1 MARFTSKPTSI
12 RRNLWMS
19 LLAGSGL
26 AASAGA
32 TETLFVGKFVTLDPQ
47 HPHVEAIAVRDGVI
61 TAVGTLAALE
71 KAAAPSV
78 QRVRVP
84 GVSLP
89 GLADAHIHPLET
101 GDLLEGLDG
110 FGLSKE
116 DIVQRVAKRAAAIP
130 NGEWITGD
138 RWDQST
144 WTNSALPS
152 ARDLDI
158 ASGDHPVFLLRVD
171 GHGAWA
177 NQHALD
183 LAGITR
189 DTKDP
194 PDGKINRDA
203 AGMPTGILSDGAK
216 DLVTKHIPGRSPA
229 VIERRL
235 QAAFAE
241 FVKAGLTSIHDAG
254 EDGPVLEVYRDMAK
268 RGTLP
273 LRVYLM
279 ANNTE
284 PTLSETLARGPE
296 IGLGGGMLTIRSF
309 KVVMDGSLGSHSAEL
324 SAPYADDPSTTG
336 TVVTTDAVL
345 NDVITRAV
353 KRGFQVN
360 SHAIGDRANHRLL
373 DAYER
378 AGYPARTLRFRIEHA
393 SMLNDVDLVRIA
405 KLGVIASIQPNFV
418 GEHARWARDRV
429 GPDRLPWLLRYRDL
443 IKSGARIATGTDYP
457 DDAFDPITTL
467 FCMVTGRGATG
478 PPEAIFRLD
487 QRVGVDTAIRAAT
500 EGAAYAAFQ
509 EDQLGSL
516 TVGRY
521 ADFTTLSGDPY
532 TTASDDLRSL
542 RVLRTVV
549 AGEVRYQAQE

>member
-1 MARFTSKPTSI
+1 M
-12 RRNLWMS
+12 RRYLLIG
-19 LLAGSGL
+19 LLAGTGIT
-26 AASAGA
+26 APAAGA
-32 TETLFVGKFVTLDPQ
+32 TETLFVGRFVTLDPKQ
-47 HPHVEAIAVRDGVI
+47 PHAEAIAVRDGVI
-61 TAVGTLAALE
+61 TAVGTRAALE
-71 KAAAPSV
+71 KGAARSV
-78 QRVRVP
+78 PRIRLP

-89 GLADAHIHPLET
+89 GLADAHTHPLET

-116 DIVQRVAKRAAAIP
+116 DIVQEVAKRAAAIP
-130 NGEWITGD
+130 SGEWITGD

-144 WTNSALPS
+144 WTNSDLPS
-152 ARDLDI
+152 ARDLDA

-171 GHGAWA
+171 GHGAWV
-177 NQHALD
+177 NQRALNI
-183 LAGITR
+183 AGITR

-203 AGMPTGILSDGAK
+203 AGIPTGILSDGAK
-216 DLVTKHIPGRSPA
+216 DFVTKHIPARSPA

-235 QAAFAE
+235 QAAFRE
-241 FVKAGLTSIHDAG
+241 FVKWGLTSVHDAG
-254 EDGPVLEVYRDMAK
+254 EDGPVLDVYRDMAK
-268 RGTLP
+268 RGALP

-284 PTLSETLARGPE
+284 PTLTETLARGPE
-296 IGLGGGMLTIRSF
+296 IGLGSGMLTIRSF

-324 SAPYADDPSTTG
+324 SAPYADDHSTTG
-336 TVVTTDAVL
+336 TVVTTDAVI
-345 NDVITRAV
+345 NDVIARAV
-353 KRGFQVN
+353 KKGFQVN
-360 SHAIGDRANHRLL
+360 SHAIGDLANHRLL

-378 AGYPARTLRFRIEHA
+378 AGPQASALRFRIEHA
-393 SMLNDVDLVRIA
+393 SMLNDADLARMA

-418 GEHARWARDRV
+418 GEHARWGRDRV
-429 GPDRLPWLLRYRDL
+429 GSDRLPWLLRFRDM

-457 DDAFDPITTL
+457 DDAGDPVTTL
-467 FCMVTGRGATG
+467 YCMVTERGAYG
-478 PPEAIFRLD
+478 RPGAVFRPD
-487 QRVGVDTAIRAAT
+487 QRVDVDTALRAAT

-516 TVGRY
+516 TVGRL

-532 TTASDDLRSL
+532 TTVADDLRSL

-549 AGEVRYQAQE
+549 AGKVRYQTEK